1 MVRDLRGLP
10 LRGLIWVA
18 AILGRA
24 VLGKESM
31 LTNSGKV
38 EQKDQKVTADV
49 SGAKLTN
56 VHFSRLVA
64 KGRSF
69 QNVNF
74 KYATFEA
81 CYLRN
86 CRFDSC
92 DFTGCRFLGTN
103 LHGSSFSGCK
113 FEYATFERTDID
125 NDVLSNCCP
134 GNENLKMRFARS
146 LRMNYQQLGDAHS
159 VNKAIEVELDAT
171 EVHLYKAWHSNESY
185 YRQKYKSWHRAKQFI
200 RWTNFKLLDLVWGNG
215 ESTWKLA
222 RAVIVVFML
231 MALFDVLNY
240 QDASLVRSYLNAF
253 WRAPQVFLGSIAPA
267 SYPSSYITLVTFIR
281 LVFFGFFMA
290 IIVKR
295 FNRR

>member
-1 MVRDLRGLP
+1 
-10 LRGLIWVA
+10 
-18 AILGRA
+18 
-24 VLGKESM
+24 M
-31 LTNSGKV
+31 LTASGKV
-38 EQKDQKVTADV
+38 ERKDQAINADV
-49 SGAKLTN
+49 SGAKLSN
-56 VHFSRLVA
+56 VHFVRLVA

-69 QNVNF
+69 QGVDF
-74 KYATFEA
+74 RYTTFDA

-134 GNENLKMRFARS
+134 GSENLKMRFSRS
-146 LRMNYQQLGDAHS
+146 LRMNYQQLGDADS
-159 VNKAIEVELDAT
+159 VNKAIKVELDAT
-171 EVHLYKAWHSNESY
+171 EMHLYKAWHSNESY
-185 YRQKYKSWHRAKQFI
+185 YRKKYQSWRRVEQFM
-200 RWTNFKLLDLVWGNG
+200 RWANFKMLDFVWGNG
-215 ESTWKLA
+215 ESAWKLA

-231 MALFDVLNY
+231 MALFDVMKY
-240 QDASLVRSYLNAF
+240 QDVSRTESYLKAF
-253 WRAPQVFLGSIAPA
+253 FQAPQVLLGATVPA
-267 SYPSSYITLVTFIR
+267 GYPPSYVAILTFAR
-281 LVFFGFFMA
+281 LVLFGFLMA